1 MIIYSV
7 TVSVDRETHE
17 EWLEWMKEDHIP
29 KVTDTG
35 FFIGHRVLRLISH
48 HGDEKDGISY
58 NIQYE
63 CESMANLHKY
73 QVQHAPSL
81 QKEHTDRYEGKFAA
95 FRTLLEKV

>member
-7 TVSVDRETHE
+7 TVSIDEDIHE
-17 EWLEWMKEDHIP
+17 EWLKWMKEDHIP
-29 KVTDTG
+29 KVMETG
-35 FFIGHRVLRLISH
+35 YFKEYRILRLISH
-48 HGDEKDGISY
+48 QGENEGVSY

-63 CESMANLHKY
+63 CPSMADLHQY
-73 QVQHAPSL
+73 QIQRAPAL

>member
-7 TVSVDRETHE
+7 TVSIDANIHE
-17 EWLEWMKEDHIP
+17 EWLKWMKEDHIP
-29 KVTDTG
+29 KVMDTG
-35 FFIGHRVLRLISH
+35 HFIDFRILRLISH
-48 HGDEKDGISY
+48 KGEEDGISY

-63 CESMANLHKY
+63 CESMAELHKY
-73 QVQHAPSL
+73 QVQHAPAL